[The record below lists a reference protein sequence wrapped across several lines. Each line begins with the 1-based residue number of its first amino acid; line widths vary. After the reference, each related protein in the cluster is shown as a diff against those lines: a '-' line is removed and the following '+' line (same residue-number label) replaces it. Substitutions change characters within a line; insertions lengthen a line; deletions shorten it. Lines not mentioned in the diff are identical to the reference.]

1 MRFVDTAEITIKSG
15 KGGDG
20 AVTFRREP
28 FVPQGGP
35 DGGNGGKGGDVVL
48 RADRSLRTLMDF
60 RYKSKYAAEGG
71 QNGAKS
77 HRFGRKGQDL
87 VIRVPVGTV
96 VTDAAS
102 GRFMHD
108 LTEDGET
115 FVAALGGKGGLGNSN
130 FKNSKRQ
137 APNFAEAGAAGTE
150 RTVRL
155 ELKLIADVG
164 LVGFPNVGKSTLL
177 AAASAARP
185 KIADYHF
192 TTVVPNLGV
201 AAVGDAEFVIAD
213 IPGLIEGAAQGAG
226 LGHDFL
232 KHIERTKMLIHVIDA
247 SGSEGRAPA
256 EDYRRIRAELEAYSP
271 KLLGKPQ
278 IAALN
283 KMDITDRTSEAWTDL
298 TRALDADGVAYDPVS
313 AATTE
318 GVQDLLRRTAA
329 ELAAIARDGAEQD
342 ADAPTDADALEVVP
356 LSAEPDYRIV
366 HIERDGDAFVLT
378 GKQLQKIFDSTNF
391 NDFESLRYLWRY
403 LVDSGAIARMK
414 EMGLAE
420 GDTVSIFGMEFD
432 YEDE

>member
-1 MRFVDTAEITIKSG
+1 MKFVDTAEITIKSG

-35 DGGNGGKGGDVVL
+35 DGGNGGKGGDVVFL
-48 RADRSLRTLMDF
+48 ADRNLRTLMDF
-60 RYKSKYAAEGG
+60 RYKSRYAAEAGHSG
-71 QNGAKS
+71 SKS
-77 HRFGRKGQDL
+77 HRFGKKGQDL
-87 VIRVPVGTV
+87 IIRVPVGTV
-96 VTDAAS
+96 VTDAES

-177 AAASAARP
+177 SACSAARP

-201 AAVGDAEFVIAD
+201 AVVGDSEFVIAD

-247 SGSEGRAPA
+247 SGVEGREPA
-256 EDYRRIRAELEAYSP
+256 EDYSRIRAELLAYSP
-271 KLLGKPQ
+271 KLLKKPQ

-283 KMDITDRTSEAWTDL
+283 KIDIADRSSESWAEL
-298 TRALDADGVAYDPVS
+298 TRALEADGVAYYPVS

-318 GVQDLLRRTAA
+318 GVKELMQRTAA
-329 ELAAIARDGAEQD
+329 ELAAIARDGADTGNAEPD
-342 ADAPTDADALEVVP
+342 ETDMVEVVP
-356 LSAEPDYRIV
+356 VSAEPDYRV
-366 HIERDGDAFVLT
+366 VRIEKDGDVFVLS
-378 GKQLQKIFDSTNF
+378 GKQLRKIFDSTNF
-391 NDFESLRYLWRY
+391 GDFESLRYLWKY
-403 LVDSGAIARMK
+403 LVDAGAIARMK
-414 EMGLAE
+414 ERGLAE
-420 GDTVSIFGMEFD
+420 GDTVRIFDMEFD